1 MLPCRLVW
9 AVRRWR
15 TLAYEL
21 AALLW
26 AVLLMV
32 VILCLLAVAL
42 WVLLWLAASAS
53 EVMALLSLLL
63 LLDRSRACR

>member
-26 AVLLMV
+26 AVLLIMLL
-32 VILCLLAVAL
+32 LCSLTLAL
-42 WVLLWLAASAS
+42 WALLWLASSAS
-53 EVMALLSLLL
+53 EVMALLSLLF
-63 LLDRSRACR
+63 LLDRCRARR

>member
-26 AVLLMV
+26 AVLLIMLL
-32 VILCLLAVAL
+32 LCSLTLAL
-42 WVLLWLAASAS
+42 WALVWLASSAS
-53 EVMALLSLLL
+53 EVMALLSLLF
-63 LLDRSRACR
+63 LLDRSRARR